1 MPLLLIAVAAK
12 IVKWYRTLHLRNTQA
27 SSSSSFGIASA
38 QSTLLN
44 IGALELPRSTE
55 MRVKAQMLLCEIEP
69 LLQICKISEQKLDR
83 GMKAYGGGEVR
94 AAFER
99 YWKSGLMGLRESLE
113 CACGK
118 GR

>member
-12 IVKWYRTLHLRNTQA
+12 IVKWYCTLHLRNTQA
-27 SSSSSFGIASA
+27 SSSSFGIASA

-44 IGALELPRSTE
+44 IGTLELPRSTE
-55 MRVKAQMLLCEIEP
+55 MRVKAQMVLCEIEP
-69 LLQICKISEQKLDR
+69 LLQICKIFEQKL
-83 GMKAYGGGEVR
+83 GGGVIAYGDGEVR